1 MCCHGSWRVSIINRF
16 RHRHGSPPE
25 AEAAASCI
33 GAGTGSTFSLGPG
46 VRPAECVSAAICSV
60 SGTNGC
66 CCRPVAYERGAASHH
81 RTQGDG
87 NGAGGPRQSATSWAT
102 RGFWGRLATG
112 WVRPPKPTPLDT
124 EASQP
129 AAAAL
134 RLIPA
139 RLAQCAGAPRKHF
152 PQGADGPWRACGARR
167 FLIWL
172 HMSSSRDD
180 PSCAQTPLAT
190 CLGHRCPDLH
200 HAEELIPH

>member
-1 MCCHGSWRVSIINRF
+1 MDRGRSRSSTVS
-16 RHRHGSPPE
+16 
-25 AEAAASCI
+25 ATAI
-33 GAGTGSTFSLGPG
+33 GPRPRQRRRLSVLVPGRDPLSALGPACALWN
-46 VRPAECVSAAICSV
+46 VCQSQSAMFRVPMGATV
-60 SGTNGC
+60 D
-66 CCRPVAYERGAASHH
+66 PVAYERGAASHH

-87 NGAGGPRQSATSWAT
+87 NGAEGPWQAATSWAT

-134 RLIPA
+134 RLTPA
-139 RLAQCAGAPRKHF
+139 RAAQCAEAPRKYF
-152 PQGADGPWRACGARR
+152 PRGADGPWRACGARR